1 MLSNGQVFLQ
11 DLQINTVR
19 SMTFQYFEEEYKIFT
34 PDKIKEVK
42 FYPPA
47 TKVTFKDGTVV
58 TTTAQEGDEFDEYT
72 GIMTCIMEYIF
83 KGKTYNNMIR
93 RWIKKAREEEEAKE
107 KVLKK
112 AEEEKKV
119 REHQK
124 KKKIAKKLLKKQAYI
139 EEQIEIQ
146 KEAYLRAMKEKEQV
160 SAEENEQ
167 VLEEEKEQEQ

>member
-1 MLSNGQVFLQ
+1 MLSNGQVFSQ
-11 DLQINTVR
+11 DLQIN
-19 SMTFQYFEEEYKIFT
+19 SMTLHGFPEYFYFEEKYKTFT

-47 TKVTFKDGTVV
+47 TKVTFKDGTVI
-58 TTTAQEGDEFDEYT
+58 TSTAQDGDEFDEYI

-83 KGKTYNNMIR
+83 RGKTYNNMIR
-93 RWIKKAREEEEAKE
+93 KWIKKAEAAEREKE
-107 KVLKK
+107 KALKK

-139 EEQIEIQ
+139 EQQIEIQ
-146 KEAYLRAMKEKEQV
+146 KEAYLRAM
-160 SAEENEQ
+160 
-167 VLEEEKEQEQ
+167 EEKERA